1 MFVLWIPSPYSL
13 NPEISVKSAPLF
25 DSMNNC
31 EGGGGVVGKEVGR
44 RCVCEKVR
52 VVQRGDRGEG
62 RQEMYRDA
70 AFNENGDV

>member
-31 EGGGGVVGKEVGR
+31 EGRGGVAAGWRRGGGEGGGEEV
-44 RCVCEKVR
+44 CV
-52 VVQRGDRGEG
+52 
-62 RQEMYRDA
+62 
-70 AFNENGDV
+70 